1 MLQRRLSLIVL
12 EIYIQTMLLQQLEGA
27 FLNSCK
33 CMQDRIAKRVT
44 NGVEID
50 RIDKLVSIVQQS
62 FKPGRHHLVWC
73 FSQNIHDRMILW
85 AELPFLVKMD
95 GGAPQFLSYTNE
107 EVEMY
112 LKVSF

>member
-1 MLQRRLSLIVL
+1 
-12 EIYIQTMLLQQLEGA
+12 
-27 FLNSCK
+27 
-33 CMQDRIAKRVT
+33 
-44 NGVEID
+44 
-50 RIDKLVSIVQQS
+50 
-62 FKPGRHHLVWC
+62 
-73 FSQNIHDRMILW
+73 MILW